1 MLLKADAE
9 VSKEQ
14 LDEIFE
20 EENQWALEIKKR
32 KKAR

>member
-1 MLLKADAE
+1 MLLKSDTE
-9 VSKEQ
+9 LSKEQ

-20 EENQWALEIKKR
+20 EESKWAVEMKKR